1 MLTKISQSDI
11 IELTGQYKSLDGG
24 MTMDTRRKILDA
36 AQEVFSQN
44 GYYMATMDMIAE
56 KAGVAKGTL
65 YYNFPSKVSLFT
77 EVIKEGFRYI
87 GQRLND
93 IAYSEY
99 SPDRQVLNCI
109 NFFIDYCVENSSFVN
124 ILFFELTGSIDK
136 EIRDVADGLIRELAD
151 IVANVMK
158 EGMIYSVIRSMDADI
173 ASYALL
179 GAMQGVMG
187 RYVRGK
193 EKPDVKK
200 IKDNVG
206 KLLAKGLLY

>member
-44 GYYMATMDMIAE
+44 GYHMATMDMIAE

-109 NFFIDYCVENSSFVN
+109 DFFIDYCVENSSFVN

>member
-109 NFFIDYCVENSSFVN
+109 DFFIDYCVENSSFVN

>member
-11 IELTGQYKSLDGG
+11 IELTGQFKSLDGG

-109 NFFIDYCVENSSFVN
+109 DFFIDYCVENSSFVN

>member
-1 MLTKISQSDI
+1 
-11 IELTGQYKSLDGG
+11 
-24 MTMDTRRKILDA
+24 MDTRRKILDA